1 MLAAALLFPFWAMAT
16 VAAVQSSAETKH
28 FDIPRQ
34 RADKSLIEFAE
45 QADITLVFTFDM
57 ARDKTTNRLVG
68 LYDPKEAIDLLL
80 DGTGLKPVFSDEGHI
95 NLVPAELPV
104 AEEDEVKNR
113 TKAGLLALLAGVF
126 NSADAVYAQ
135 SDSAVLEEVVVTASR
150 RAESAQDV
158 AVALPHCLRTR

>member
-1 MLAAALLFPFWAMAT
+1 MLATALLFPFWAMAT
-16 VAAVQSSAETKH
+16 GAAVQSNAETKH

-68 LYDPKEAIDLLL
+68 LYDPKEAIELLL

-104 AEEDEVKNR
+104 AEGDEVKNR
-113 TKAGLLALLAGVF
+113 TKAGLLALLAGAF

-135 SDSAVLEEVVVTASR
+135 SDSA
-150 RAESAQDV
+150 
-158 AVALPHCLRTR
+158 ALSLIHI